1 MVSILTQIRECITFL
16 TFFEREITKNLK
28 FLQDM
33 VNGTASLSSL
43 FINGVLIMKTTTLT
57 AAAVLVSFA
66 ASAMA

>member
-1 MVSILTQIRECITFL
+1 
-16 TFFEREITKNLK
+16 
-28 FLQDM
+28 M